1 MEEIKKKLPYEKPQI
16 ACIVISSDDILNMS
30 GGNDIGEDLGLND
43 GIWL

>member
-1 MEEIKKKLPYEKPQI
+1 MEEIEKKLPYEKPKI
-16 ACIVISSDDILNMS
+16 SLIVITSDDILNTS